1 MLAVLV
7 AKCDVIALEL
17 PTDHRSVGCN
27 LGAQVIGR
35 SRGGLTPKSTTSSM
49 AGASRLPTPGEN
61 DFPSAPPLR
70 QLRIHAR
77 S

>member
-35 SRGGLTPKSTTSSM
+35 SRGRK
-49 AGASRLPTPGEN
+49 
-61 DFPSAPPLR
+61 
-70 QLRIHAR
+70 IHNFVDGRGQQAADTWR
-77 S
+77 E